1 MTTKGNYRFLNE
13 TFENEQ
19 DFALALSQNYA
30 DALNY
35 IFTNEFKSCF
45 LDSYLRGRVDAEI
58 KRCKYAESALTMI
71 IYLLNP
77 SLGLCVRGKYFKTLK
92 DLARFMYNTSL
103 DKQKSIIHL
112 FKDHCIT
119 HTLGLK
125 EKLDDKLKN
134 DIVYVEDHIEDDSI
148 YEYFVSL
155 FDIKFKQEDAH
166 GLSVFDYFIYGVT
179 NEKDR
184 FQAYLN
190 LLNDPSFKSS
200 LYKVYSIPEILK
212 IYNQKDAPFAIL
224 KLLGENVSIDMAPI
238 VDSGIN
244 VWLCKN
250 VDNYKFAR
258 KAKHIKRLLV
268 KCNNYIQKLSSIEE
282 KIEFN
287 EKIYNIYKSFINF
300 YDCNLITAKSE
311 EYEFKYY
318 YNGSRGTKAYYNSI
332 NIVISDEYLIEQP
345 VYSKANKKK
354 IIHHTNVELKKY
366 LDKEFEQNKENDN
379 VPTRQIKR
387 LSSYRFFAIFSL
399 IVSLL
404 SAVGISLLA
413 IYNIIEFT
421 DLYSLIM
428 LSVAGF
434 ALLFSIFTINLFSKK
449 INVIRENF
457 LGNDEQY
464 LLQKAEKTVVYKK
477 GYKRTL
483 LAVLINDILYS
494 TLLAAFTYFLLIYN
508 NRPIPIQYFEYYILS
523 IPAVYLLLNII
534 NRKYKSINLL
544 LLIAVV
550 ITVLL
555 IMMLI

>member
-1 MTTKGNYRFLNE
+1 MTTKGNYRFLNQ

-35 IFTNEFKSCF
+35 IFTTEFKSCF

-77 SLGLCVRGKYFKTLK
+77 NLGLCVRGKYFKTLK

-103 DKQKSIIHL
+103 DKPKSIIHL

-119 HTLGLK
+119 HTLGLREELD
-125 EKLDDKLKN
+125 EKLRN

-200 LYKVYSIPEILK
+200 LYKVYSIPEVLK

-250 VDNYKFAR
+250 VENYKFAR
-258 KAKHIKRLLV
+258 KAKHIKRLLI
-268 KCNNYIQKLSSIEE
+268 KCKNYIEKLTTIEE

-287 EKIYNIYKSFINF
+287 EKIYNVYKSFINF
-300 YDCNLITAKSE
+300 YDCNLISAKSE

-318 YNGSRGTKAYYNSI
+318 YNNSRGTKAYFNSI
-332 NIVISDEYLIEQP
+332 NVVVSDDYLIESP

-354 IIHHTNVELKKY
+354 IIKHTNDELNKY
-366 LDKEFEQNKENDN
+366 LDKELEQNKESDTLPNK
-379 VPTRQIKR
+379 QIKR
-387 LSSYRFFAIFSL
+387 LSSYRNFGI
-399 IVSLL
+399 L
-404 SAVGISLLA
+404 SFIISLV
-413 IYNIIEFT
+413 
-421 DLYSLIM
+421 
-428 LSVAGF
+428 SVAVITLLTYNKYIVLTEVYSIVAMSVT
-434 ALLFSIFTINLFSKK
+434 ALTFIFSIFTMALFTKK
-449 INVIRENF
+449 INVIKENF

-464 LLQKAEKTVVYKK
+464 LLQKAENTIIYKK
-477 GYKRTL
+477 AYKRNL
-483 LAVLINDILYS
+483 LAVVINDLLYS
-494 TLLAAFTYFLLIYN
+494 TLLTIFAYYLLVYN
-508 NRPIPIQYFEYYILS
+508 GKAVSIEYIEYYLLA
-523 IPAVYLLLNII
+523 IPVVYLFLNLI
-534 NRKYKSINLL
+534 NRKIKSINLL
-544 LLIAVV
+544 VLIA
-550 ITVLL
+550 IIIGTLLVLL
-555 IMMLI
+555 AI